1 MFFTSPGFYLSF
13 WQMSSYDLYYPKEKY
28 SEMEKNL
35 HAASDSLTS
44 KARQAERSTDRSV
57 RISATGYRNQRDR
70 YISAITELRKEKVI
84 QESVYRYTTEKGAR
98 IDREKNSWFSHGQW
112 CLGITEILNTQY
124 HSPLVVSGSVKG
136 GALIRSLIEHC
147 IQPRCLLSPMDAVY
161 CARLIRTLHD
171 RGTPGFHT
179 LMCYDKVR

>member
-1 MFFTSPGFYLSF
+1 
-13 WQMSSYDLYYPKEKY
+13 MSSYDLYYPKEKY

-124 HSPLVVSGSVKG
+124 HSPTSCFGQRERGDFDPLSHRTLYTTS
-136 GALIRSLIEHC
+136 
-147 IQPRCLLSPMDAVY
+147 LSPFAYGLGLLCSTDPDI
-161 CARLIRTLHD
+161 ARSRDTRLPYAHVLR
-171 RGTPGFHT
+171 
-179 LMCYDKVR
+179 